1 MALTHQTRVQFPDGE
16 WSVPPELRWQSG
28 RLLTDR
34 SLVRSQVVATR
45 QFLPF
50 FSAGVR
56 ASLRRGL
63 AWYDDTTNPWRNG
76 SASDS
81 RPEGWGFKSLWVH
94 SFLPFLFFFP
104 RARASFLF
112 FVSDLPET
120 LPPELRWQSGRL
132 LTDRSLVRS
141 QVVAHY
147 FSLPFCIVFLQLHPF
162 ESAHCFSCLRHFT
175 KLVVTLQ

>member
-1 MALTHQTRVQFPDGE
+1 MVCASRAPLAERSAVNRQVLGSIPSGGDPSVFAFFPQEFGP
-16 WSVPPELRWQSG
+16 VC
-28 RLLTDR
+28 
-34 SLVRSQVVATR
+34 A
-45 QFLPF
+45 
-50 FSAGVR
+50 
-56 ASLRRGL
+56 
-63 AWYDDTTNPWRNG
+63 
-76 SASDS
+76 
-81 RPEGWGFKSLWVH
+81 EGWRGTRTPRTHGATAARRIPDPKVGGSNPSGFI
-94 SFLPFLFFFP
+94 PFCLFFFFFS